1 MGRKSSLT
9 GRHKSE
15 QTSHKNGTRKGKLT
29 EGNLTDSVEK
39 KNMEMVK
46 FTLSPF

>member
-1 MGRKSSLT
+1 M
-9 GRHKSE
+9 SE

-29 EGNLTDSVEK
+29 EGILTDSVEK

-46 FTLSPF
+46 FILSPLQQCVCISPHV